1 MKRIT
6 INNKDYTIEFS
17 IEATMY
23 NECIEDIM
31 DMIIAAGKMQ
41 DNVGNIKEDDEKSV
55 SNIIDTFKN
64 SVAEIP
70 KRALNMFY
78 GGLLEHHGS
87 NGDRTVNS
95 VADAKVLLAT
105 YVKESNLSLYEV
117 LNDMVEQMAEDHFF
131 DMIGVEKMLNDATPK
146 KVPQDHKRKSKSGE
160 K

>member
-23 NECIEDIM
+23 NECIEDVM

-41 DNVGNIKEDDEKSV
+41 GDITSNKEDEEKLAN
-55 SNIIDTFKN
+55 NIIDTFKS
-64 SVAEIP
+64 SVSEIP

-78 GGLLEHHGS
+78 GGLLEHHGA

-95 VADAKVLLAT
+95 IADAKVLLTT
-105 YVKESNLSLYEV
+105 YIKESNLSLYEV
-117 LNDMVEQMAEDHFF
+117 LNDMVEQMGEDHFF
-131 DMIGVEKMLNDATPK
+131 DMIGVEKMLSNATPK
-146 KVPQDHKRKSKSGE
+146 KVPQDHKRKSKNGE
-160 K
+160 S